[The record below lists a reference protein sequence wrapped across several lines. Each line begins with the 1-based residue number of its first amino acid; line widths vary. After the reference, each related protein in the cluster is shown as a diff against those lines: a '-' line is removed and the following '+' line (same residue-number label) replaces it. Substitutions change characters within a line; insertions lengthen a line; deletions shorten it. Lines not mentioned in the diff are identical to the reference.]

1 MTVNLLELVQ
11 SQLSGSVM
19 SNLGGAL
26 GTDKTETANAVAAAA
41 PSLLGGLMKQG
52 STDEGAGALG
62 SILDKFDGGILDNL
76 GSMFGGSKQGG
87 MMDLGGNLLGGL
99 FGGSLGKVTDLLAK
113 ATGLAGG
120 KVGSLLK
127 MLAPVVFGVLAKQK
141 GILGLGVAGLA
152 KLLMGQGKFLKGMMP
167 AGMGETLGINS
178 LLGGSEV
185 KAQAAPQQ
193 SAPRQSAPGSKGSL
207 LSKLVPLALVAA
219 VGVFAYNKYVAKND
233 VQASDTGAAAM
244 STELGDTFENISS
257 SLGSV
262 TDKASAEAA
271 LPSLETAA
279 AGLSGIA
286 TSANALP
293 EAARGPLRA
302 VASKFLPTLQT
313 TVDKIMGFGGVREVL
328 SPIVGTILEKVK
340 GLAG

>member
-1 MTVNLLELVQ
+1 
-11 SQLSGSVM
+11 M
-19 SNLGGAL
+19 SNLGGVL
-26 GTDKTETANAVAAAA
+26 GTDKKETASAVAAAA

-62 SILDKFDGGILDNL
+62 SILDKFDGGLLDNL
-76 GSMFGGSKQGG
+76 GAMFGGGKENG
-87 MMDLGGNLLGGL
+87 MMDIGGNLLGGL
-99 FGGSLGKVTDLLAK
+99 FGGSLGKITDLLAG

-120 KVGSLLK
+120 KIGSLLK

-152 KLLMGQGKFLKGMMP
+152 KLLMGQGQFLKGMLP
-167 AGMGETLGINS
+167 AGMGETLGING

-185 KAQAAPQQ
+185 RPQAAPHQAAPHQ
-193 SAPRQSAPGSKGSL
+193 SEPGSKGSL
-207 LSKLVPLALVAA
+207 LSKLVPLAVVAA
-219 VGVFAYNKYVAKND
+219 LGFFVYNKYVAGSS
-233 VQASDTGAAAM
+233 VEASDSGAAAM
-244 STELGDTFENISS
+244 TTELGETFDGITS

-271 LPSLETAA
+271 LPRLETAA

-302 VASKFLPTLQT
+302 VASKFLPTLQG
-313 TVDKIMGFGGVREVL
+313 TVDKVMGFGGVREVL

>member
-11 SQLSGSVM
+11 GQLSGSVM
-19 SNLGGAL
+19 SNLGGLL
-26 GTDKTETANAVAAAA
+26 GTDKKQTASAVAAVA

-62 SILDKFDGGILDNL
+62 SILDKFDGGILENL
-76 GSMFGGSKQGG
+76 GGMFSGGKDKG
-87 MMDLGGNLLGGL
+87 MMDIGGNLIGGL
-99 FGGSLGKVTDLLAK
+99 FGGSLGKITDLLAK
-113 ATGLAGG
+113 ATGLGGG
-120 KVGSLLK
+120 KIGSLLK

-152 KLLMGQGKFLKGMMP
+152 KLLMGQGKFLKGLMP

-178 LLGGSEV
+178 LLGASDAPAG
-185 KAQAAPQQ
+185 KAPL
-193 SAPRQSAPGSKGSL
+193 QSAPGSKGSML
-207 LSKLVPLALVAA
+207 AKLVPLALVATLGYYGYTKFIA
-219 VGVFAYNKYVAKND
+219 PNE
-233 VQASDTGAAAM
+233 VQASDSGAVAI
-244 STELGDTFENISS
+244 STELGDTFEGITT

-262 TDKASAEAA
+262 TDAASAEAA

-293 EAARGPLRA
+293 EAARGPLRML
-302 VASKFLPTLQT
+302 ASKFLPSFEGTIEK
-313 TVDKIMGFGGVREVL
+313 VMGLGGVKDVL
-328 SPIVGTILEKVK
+328 GPVIGTILEKVK